1 MTPHLNE
8 SYSGCG
14 ANKNRNSD
22 PQGYYYSHIKQR
34 LNPELKRYAFN
45 AYATIIL
52 IMHISDGELKKLLI
66 DSGRIKEAELSELMP
81 KEGSD
86 EPLQQAVLK
95 KKLISEK
102 DLTKLYAESIKVP
115 FVELGE
121 VKIPREILLK
131 IPERIARKYQ
141 AVLFGVEEDHY
152 QLAMADP
159 EDFQAADF
167 ITKQV
172 GGRIKLYV
180 AIPGDILSGIDQ
192 YKGNISNEITQAIK
206 DSSADAD
213 AQEEKV
219 SAKDLAEDAP
229 IAKTVNVILEYAVK
243 SRASDIHIEPRENI
257 VQVRYRIDGV
267 LRETMTL
274 PKPILAAVVSRIKIL
289 GNLKID
295 EHRVPQDGRFKFS
308 IGSKTVALRVSTL
321 PIMDGEKVVMRIL
334 DESARALTLE
344 ELGFTGHALETIG
357 RNLHKPHGMTLV
369 TGPTGSGKS
378 TTLYSV
384 LSMLNTP
391 GVNISTV
398 EDPVEYRV
406 PGVNQTQV
414 NPKAGM
420 TFASGLRALLRQD
433 PNIIM
438 VGEVRD
444 GETADLAVQA
454 ALTGHVVLSTLHT
467 NNAATTLPRLL
478 DMGIEPFLIAS
489 TVNTV
494 IGQRLVRRLCPV
506 CRQSY
511 VPEGTELANVKRD
524 FQLDIALKHF
534 NQMKD
539 GGVIPPE
546 QPAPTP
552 APVAQEAPKPVVIEP
567 TERKK
572 GRIIEPTHDIETAKS
587 ILDKIAADPNIINRS
602 VEDAQK
608 ADLPPV
614 PAPTLAPAAPTPA
627 PTPAAA
633 SQPAPDPAHL
643 KSGQF
648 ILYKAG
654 PGCEACGGAGYQGR
668 MGIYEVLEVSE
679 AVQKMIVGHATADDI
694 QMQAIR
700 GGMLTMQQDG
710 FVKALMGRTTIEEI
724 LRVTRE

>member
-1 MTPHLNE
+1 M
-8 SYSGCG
+8 
-14 ANKNRNSD
+14 R
-22 PQGYYYSHIKQR
+22 
-34 LNPELKRYAFN
+34 
-45 AYATIIL
+45 
-52 IMHISDGELKKLLI
+52 ISDAELKKLLL
-66 DSGRIKEAELSELMP
+66 GPGQVKEAALTEITP
-81 KEGSD
+81 KEDTGES
-86 EPLQQAVLK
+86 LQTIVIK
-95 KKLISEK
+95 KKLMTEK
-102 DLTKLYAESIKVP
+102 ELTKLYAQSINVP
-115 FVELGE
+115 YVELDD
-121 VKIPREILLK
+121 VKIPRDLLLK

-141 AVLFGVEEDHY
+141 VVLFGIEEDQL

-167 ITKQV
+167 ITKQI
-172 GGRIKLYV
+172 GSKLKISI
-180 AIPGDILSGIDQ
+180 ASAPEILAAIDQ
-192 YKGNISNEITQAIK
+192 YKGNISSEITKAIK
-206 DSSADAD
+206 DSSADVD
-213 AQEEKV
+213 SQQEKV

-243 SRASDIHIEPRENI
+243 SRASDIHLEPRENI

-289 GNLKID
+289 SNLKID

-308 IGSKTVALRVSTL
+308 LGQKQVALRVSTL

-334 DESARALTLE
+334 DESTRALTLE
-344 ELGFTGHALETIG
+344 ELGFEGRSLEIIG

-384 LSMLNTP
+384 LSLLNTA
-391 GVNISTV
+391 GVNISTI

-406 PGVNQTQV
+406 TGVNQTQV

-438 VGEVRD
+438 IGEVRD

-494 IGQRLVRRLCPV
+494 IGQRLVRRLCQV
-506 CRQSY
+506 CRLTFI
-511 VPEGTELANVKRD
+511 PEGSELLNIKRD
-524 FQLDIALKHF
+524 FQLDVALKHF
-534 NQMKD
+534 AEMQGNAP
-539 GGVIPPE
+539 GAAGTVTPGPTTPP
-546 QPAPTP
+546 A
-552 APVAQEAPKPVVIEP
+552 VAQTVTVPKTVTISA
-567 TERKK
+567 TEHKK
-572 GRIIEPTHDIETAKS
+572 GRIIEPLGAIETAKS

-602 VEDAQK
+602 AGDAK
-608 ADLPPV
+608 RAADAPQITLIAPAPAANEAPV
-614 PAPTLAPAAPTPA
+614 PAAPV
-627 PTPAAA
+627 
-633 SQPAPDPAHL
+633 DPASL

-648 ILYKAG
+648 VLYKVG
-654 PGCEACGGAGYQGR
+654 PGCEACNGAGYQGR
-668 MGIYEVLEVSE
+668 IGIYEVLEVSDSLS
-679 AVQKMIVGHATADDI
+679 KMIVGHATADDI
-694 QMQAIR
+694 QMQAVR
-700 GGMLTMQQDG
+700 DGMLTMQQDG

>member
-1 MTPHLNE
+1 M
-8 SYSGCG
+8 
-14 ANKNRNSD
+14 R
-22 PQGYYYSHIKQR
+22 
-34 LNPELKRYAFN
+34 
-45 AYATIIL
+45 
-52 IMHISDGELKKLLI
+52 ISDAELKKLLI
-66 DSGRIKEAELSELMP
+66 DSGLVKPDALDEATP
-81 KEGSD
+81 KEGGES
-86 EPLQQAVLK
+86 LQAAVLK

-102 DLTKLYAESIKVP
+102 DLTKLYAKSIDIP
-115 FVELGE
+115 FAELGD

-141 AVLFGVEEDHY
+141 VILFGVEEDQM

-172 GGRIKLYV
+172 GGKLKTYI
-180 AIPGDILSGIDQ
+180 ATPSDILGAIDQ
-192 YKGNISNEITQAIK
+192 YKGEISTEITKAIK
-206 DSSADAD
+206 DSSSEAAT
-213 AQEEKV
+213 EEKV

-257 VQVRYRIDGV
+257 VQVRYRVDGV

-289 GNLKID
+289 ANLKID
-295 EHRVPQDGRFKFS
+295 EHRVPQDGRFKFA
-308 IGSKTVALRVSTL
+308 IGSKAVALRVSTL

-344 ELGFTGHALETIG
+344 ELGFTGHALETIV

-384 LSMLNTP
+384 LSLLNTP

-406 PGVNQTQV
+406 TGVNQTQV
-414 NPKAGM
+414 NPKTGM
-420 TFASGLRALLRQD
+420 TFAAGLRALLRQD

-438 VGEVRD
+438 VGEIRD

-494 IGQRLVRRLCPV
+494 IGQRLVRRLCQV
-506 CRQSY
+506 CRISY
-511 VPEGTELANVKRD
+511 VPEGVELTNVKRD
-524 FQLDIALKHF
+524 FQLDAALKRF
-534 NQMKD
+534 NELKGTPD
-539 GGVIPPE
+539 
-546 QPAPTP
+546 PAPAPAAAPVSAAAP
-552 APVAQEAPKPVVIEP
+552 APAIEP

-572 GRIIEPTHDIETAKS
+572 GRVINPEHDIDTGGS

-602 VEDAQK
+602 AADAGK
-608 ADLPPV
+608 PKGA
-614 PAPTLAPAAPTPA
+614 AAAAPAATA
-627 PTPAAA
+627 PAAA
-633 SQPAPDPAHL
+633 PAPAPPPPKIDPKDL
-643 KSGQF
+643 KAGQF
-648 ILYKAG
+648 MLFKPGA
-654 PGCEACGGAGYQGR
+654 GCEACGGAAYQGR
-668 MGIYEVLEVSE
+668 MGIYEVLEVDE
-679 AVQKMIVGHATADDI
+679 AISKMIVGRATADDI
-694 QMQAIR
+694 QIAAVR
-700 GGMLTMQQDG
+700 AGMLTMQQDG
-710 FVKALMGRTTIEEI
+710 FVKALQGKTTIEEI